1 MDKASKTNLP
11 FAVIRV
17 VSLLLL
23 ALPGVA
29 SAAWPLD
36 EEWTRRIEAKGLT
49 RFVHHGVERADES
62 VQPAA
67 WLVSESLQFGTWAN
81 FPLNDTRSHELALAA
96 AYTRWFENGTAVE
109 FAVTHYHLRD
119 ARAGHPGH
127 TAELSLTLSRSIGP
141 GRVEATYLRDVK
153 RQADLGEVAYAGEWA
168 LKSLGAF
175 LNYRAYLGAKAA
187 ADALP
192 NLPGP
197 KVADSYTYFGA
208 DLTVPYRIGGATIVT
223 VGVHYAGTKGARP
236 FWSPIAAPVQA
247 KLWATLAAT
256 YEF

>member
-11 FAVIRV
+11 FAVIRAAF
-17 VSLLLL
+17 LLLL

-29 SAAWPLD
+29 SAAWPFD
-36 EEWTRRIEAKGLT
+36 EEWTRRIEAKALT
-49 RFVHHGVERADES
+49 RFVQHGVERADES
-62 VQPAA
+62 VQPTA
-67 WLVSESLQFGTWAN
+67 WLVSESLKLGTWIN
-81 FPLNDTRSHELALAA
+81 FPLSDTRSHEFALAA
-96 AYTRWFENGTAVE
+96 AYTHRFENGIAIE
-109 FAVTHYHLRD
+109 FDVTHYHLRD

-127 TAELSLTLSRSIGP
+127 TAELSLIFSRPVGP

-175 LNYRAYLGAKAA
+175 LNYRAYLGAKSA
-187 ADALP
+187 ADVLP
-192 NLPGP
+192 NLPGR
-197 KVADSYTYFGA
+197 KIADSYTYFGA
-208 DLTVPYRIGGATIVT
+208 DLTVPYRVGGATVVT
-223 VGVHYAGTKGARP
+223 AGVHYAGTQGQRP
-236 FWSPIAAPVQA
+236 FWSPIGARPGS